1 MSFLMTQMTYV
12 IFDKKKMKMNEKKN
26 AYSMFLTYALVKA
39 LDVCLPVGANMCA
52 YKGTLYLYIAFISI
66 HTVHM
71 YV

>member
-1 MSFLMTQMTYV
+1 
-12 IFDKKKMKMNEKKN
+12 MNEKKN
-26 AYSMFLTYALVKA
+26 AYSMFLTYALVKT

-52 YKGTLYLYIAFISI
+52 YKGTLYLYIAFVSN